1 VIPVEMR
8 EGEHDLLLLVPHQ
21 LQVPPQF
28 ANARARVNDGDLI
41 DVGERDLEAGG
52 VSSEL
57 LKTCVTHGNGTS
69 DSVEFQ
75 FHAWHMIGDCE
86 WLDSLKNALIT
97 LDARDAN
104 SVIPAQV
111 NENWFVDSFIFHYSR
126 WSLHQPGAGVNPNL
140 MAANKP

>member
-1 VIPVEMR
+1 MEMR
-8 EGEHDLLLLVPHQ
+8 EGEHNLLLLVPHQ

-75 FHAWHMIGDCE
+75 FHAWRVIGDYE
-86 WLDSLKNALIT
+86 ALDGLKISLIAL
-97 LDARDAN
+97 DPRDAN
-104 SVIPAQV
+104 SLIPAQV
-111 NENWFVDSFIFHYSR
+111 YDIWVVNSFILHHSCR
-126 WSLHQPGAGVNPNL
+126 TLHQPGASVNPQPNGN
-140 MAANKP
+140 AE